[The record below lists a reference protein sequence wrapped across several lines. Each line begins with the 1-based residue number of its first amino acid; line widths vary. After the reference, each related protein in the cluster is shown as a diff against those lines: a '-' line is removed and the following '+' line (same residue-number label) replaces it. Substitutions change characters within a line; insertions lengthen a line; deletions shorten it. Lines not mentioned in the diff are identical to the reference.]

1 MTTLAR
7 PGTGS
12 WKLSAKYAAQLLN
25 ECGEA
30 EAAHDRLLAW
40 SVSLAE
46 NADNRRW
53 GLEVSAWSDRLE
65 LEVDNL
71 RVALRWAQTRGY
83 AKLGMSLAT
92 YTGWFWA
99 ARGYV
104 TEGRRWLDALLGLP
118 GLVSGPVKVKA
129 LVAAGNLAHLQG
141 DLATA
146 LPLDDSAVSL
156 RREASDEAVLG
167 WALRH
172 LGHAQLAAGRFVDAP
187 ANLEEAKML
196 GEQTR
201 EQRVLETVLMSL
213 SELEAVVDNR
223 GLAKQYAEQCIAL
236 CKTSGNLRT
245 LGTALSLLAGNEW
258 AEANYET
265 ARHLLEEGLQCARRE
280 GNVQGVSRS
289 LSDIGSCLLAQGDF
303 EGARWYIQ
311 QGLGLANPDE
321 FYTAYQLNDL
331 AEAHFAGGD
340 YAAAASVLE
349 KAAAQ
354 SAARGMPMYLLNCQR
369 RCNEGTSLWPK
380 ATRLQPWR
388 SITKH

>member
-1 MTTLAR
+1 
-7 PGTGS
+7 
-12 WKLSAKYAAQLLN
+12 
-25 ECGEA
+25 
-30 EAAHDRLLAW
+30 
-40 SVSLAE
+40 
-46 NADNRRW
+46 
-53 GLEVSAWSDRLE
+53 
-65 LEVDNL
+65 
-71 RVALRWAQTRGY
+71 
-83 AKLGMSLAT
+83 MSLAT

-156 RREASDEAVLG
+156 AHEASDEAVLG

-172 LGHAQLAAGRFVDAP
+172 LGHAQLAAGRFVDAH
-187 ANLEEAKML
+187 AKLEEAKML

-245 LGTALSLLAGNEW
+245 LGTALSLWPVTNGPRRIRNG
-258 AEANYET
+258 ET
-265 ARHLLEEGLQCARRE
+265 SSGKGLQCARRE

-331 AEAHFAGGD
+331 AEAHLRVVTTPLPLL
-340 YAAAASVLE
+340 YLRRPQLSPQRVE
-349 KAAAQ
+349 
-354 SAARGMPMYLLNCQR
+354 MPMYLLNCQR